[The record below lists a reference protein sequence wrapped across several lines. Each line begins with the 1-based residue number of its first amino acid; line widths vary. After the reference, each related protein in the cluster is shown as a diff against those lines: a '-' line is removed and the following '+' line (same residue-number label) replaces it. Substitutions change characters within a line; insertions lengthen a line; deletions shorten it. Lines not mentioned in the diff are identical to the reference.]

1 MCVCVCVPFNG
12 LELCYDPIRMHKPK
26 GRLKSP
32 IKTVYMCLGSVRK
45 PEDTEKTYAAAVK
58 TQKVPAS

>member
-1 MCVCVCVPFNG
+1 MCVCVPCNG
-12 LELCYDPIRMHKPK
+12 LELCYDQICIHNPK

-32 IKTVYMCLGSVRK
+32 IKIMYMCLGSVRK
-45 PEDTEKTYAAAVK
+45 PEDTEKTYAATVK